1 MKSYNLI
8 NANIITMDS
17 AHTVNSITI
26 SNGKIEKINSP
37 NPNYETKDLSGL
49 TIIPGFIDAHFHLK
63 NFGKRL
69 EMVNLKKINSINEIQ
84 KVIKSKIKSVNE
96 NEWIIGFGWDQNL
109 WQDRKYPH
117 KNILNDISPNNPIYL
132 TRIDGHSA
140 WVNNVA
146 IEKTGLSISKIDKVD
161 GGSVINDCI
170 MIDNAMNSFKS
181 HLPTDTKKQVK
192 SWIGTA
198 VKEANKMG
206 ITGVHDAWQDSTII
220 DAIKE
225 LINEKKFPIRCYGML
240 GSNDKELLEKY
251 FNDGHYNNDYYTIRS
266 VKAFIDGALGSR
278 GAALHE
284 PYCDDHNNCGLI
296 LISKEEFKKLTEAC
310 FKHNFQLNTHAIG
323 DRGNSY
329 VLNHYAKTVQS
340 NNDRR
345 WRIEHAQMV
354 SDDDILMFK
363 DYNILPSM
371 QPSHCTSDMPWLKE
385 RIGQY
390 RLPLVSRW
398 QSFIKLGLKIPGG
411 SDCPIETGNP
421 LFEFYAAVTRQ
432 NHEGLPKQGW
442 QPQEKVSKI
451 NALKMFTTWAAFG
464 GFDENRRGKIKIGY
478 DADLTILSDNLLQIP
493 DSKILDVQIMGT
505 IVKGDFVYKNL

>member
-17 AHTVNSITI
+17 THTVNSITI

-146 IEKTGLSISKIDKVD
+146 IEKTGLSISTIDKVD

-192 SWIGTA
+192 SWIKTA

-206 ITGVHDAWQDSTII
+206 ITGVHDAWQDSTIVG
-220 DAIKE
+220 AIKE

-251 FNDGHYNNDYYTIRS
+251 FNDGHYHSDY
-266 VKAFIDGALGSR
+266 
-278 GAALHE
+278 
-284 PYCDDHNNCGLI
+284 
-296 LISKEEFKKLTEAC
+296 
-310 FKHNFQLNTHAIG
+310 
-323 DRGNSY
+323 
-329 VLNHYAKTVQS
+329 
-340 NNDRR
+340 
-345 WRIEHAQMV
+345 
-354 SDDDILMFK
+354 
-363 DYNILPSM
+363 
-371 QPSHCTSDMPWLKE
+371 
-385 RIGQY
+385 
-390 RLPLVSRW
+390 
-398 QSFIKLGLKIPGG
+398 
-411 SDCPIETGNP
+411 
-421 LFEFYAAVTRQ
+421 
-432 NHEGLPKQGW
+432 
-442 QPQEKVSKI
+442 
-451 NALKMFTTWAAFG
+451 
-464 GFDENRRGKIKIGY
+464 
-478 DADLTILSDNLLQIP
+478 
-493 DSKILDVQIMGT
+493 
-505 IVKGDFVYKNL
+505 